1 MALSVLSLDLE
12 VSILSDLFLHKAH
25 PDSNELDGGQDH
37 DVVIKHHSGDQN
49 TETNQLE
56 EEEVLPAN
64 SHADRPDDEGP
75 HAVQHHPR
83 GRRQLL
89 RHGDTGKVEKGD

>member
-12 VSILSDLFLHKAH
+12 VSILSDLILHKSH
-25 PDSNELDGGQDH
+25 PDSNELDGGQD
-37 DVVIKHHSGDQN
+37 DNVVIKHHSGDQN

-75 HAVQHHPR
+75 HRVQHHP
-83 GRRQLL
+83 GGSRQFFGH
-89 RHGDTGKVEKGD
+89 RDTGKVKERN